1 MTATHWANLTKEGV
15 DLRERHPFDFYP
27 TNQAHVEAA
36 FNLLPSHFAPEKVLD
51 PGMGMGVFG
60 KEAKKRWTDSFV
72 VGVELNNDMPLHN
85 WYDWNIRGDFL
96 SIPFDDRFDLVI
108 GNPPYGEAEAFVRRS
123 LALLRPDG
131 WLIFLLR
138 LSFAESVTRFLMFT
152 HEAPPFSVVTCSD
165 RPSFTGD
172 GKTDSSAYAYFVW
185 QKGYQGKTILDW
197 VVADPKKAEKQVY
210 QPSLFE
216 LEAM

>member
-1 MTATHWANLTKEGV
+1 MSAVYWQTLKLEGV
-15 DLRERHPFDFYP
+15 ELRERHPFDFYP
-27 TNQAHVEAA
+27 TSRAHVVAA
-36 FNLLPSHFAPEKVLD
+36 FDLLPTAFTPESILD

-60 KEAKKRWTDSFV
+60 KEAKKRWQDAFV

-96 SIPFDDRFDLVI
+96 DISFDDRFDLVI
-108 GNPPYGEAEAFVRRS
+108 GNPPYSEAETFVRQS

-138 LSFAESVTRFLMFT
+138 LQFAESLTRFLLFT
-152 HEAPPFSVVTCSD
+152 QEAPPRAIVTCAD

-172 GKTDSSAYAYFVW
+172 GKTDASAYAYFVW
-185 QKGYQGKTILDW
+185 QKGYCGKTLHDW
-197 VVADPKKAEKQVY
+197 IVADPVKAGKQVY
-210 QPSLFE
+210 QRRLFE
-216 LEAM
+216 